1 MRRKGLCKKAWTKVG
16 AVLMSAAIVMANV
29 TMVMPQTVVYAET
42 TDNSSESTSEI
53 SEEGSTDG
61 SSDASSEVSSV
72 DEEKEETV
80 TVKTEDAAT
89 TLAGTEVATSLT
101 AATAG
106 ATLLGAA
113 ASGNASSGAASA
125 SSSAAS
131 EASSEGAA
139 STSASSVEGSAASS
153 ASSVEAVTG
162 ATFIPTEEEETSG
175 DYTVDVWDFGAEQL
189 EGVNNKL
196 TVDIINGFYDSS
208 ISVGS
213 EGATVSSFETDD
225 LKFEGSGKA
234 HRIRTTNTDITRW
247 DKKSKNDADGNTYTG
262 YIYSNSGST
271 DSVYL
276 SIDMEADEQVTFY
289 AGSNGNAALYYFVNM
304 SDASD
309 VQTADYSGKNGVEP
323 LTFYAKEDATYKLYC
338 SNEKLVV
345 ARIIRTQATYH
356 TVSGTVS
363 GLENAEGVS
372 LLFENQSNGRV
383 TSAEIVDG
391 SYSISLAEGYTYDVS
406 LNGADAY
413 VIESGAVVEV
423 EDEDMT
429 HDITTSGVDLV
440 NYKGKITGI
449 SEDDIEEF
457 VKAAEFTFKPSDESS
472 VYVPQIVM
480 NVADASIE
488 YEVTLQDKVAYSVE
502 VADKEDTATDS
513 YAKVED
519 YNLLTKEIS
528 VDGANDNFEI
538 AFEAKPVYNV
548 TIVPSGATL
557 DDLAKAT
564 FTFTRLD
571 TENDYV
577 ADGYVYVFTGP
588 DNIALRDGQYTVEVS
603 NAGAFVQKLTNDLI
617 VKGADVSKKIEF
629 SSDIT
634 EWDFSDTAFANK
646 FSNATEGTYNGL
658 SWTNG
663 RSHNGVY
670 LYSGQGTISVPVKG
684 ACQIQ
689 VTANYQY
696 SYYFENESEK
706 SVNVKTGSTSQNDIF
721 TYDYNGE
728 KGTFDIT
735 VLGSSYITKIA
746 TVYQTEYK
754 SEILV
759 GASEAADY
767 DSIGEALEAIRL
779 MERENDE
786 RVIVSIEP
794 GNYEEMLVVDVPNV
808 TLKNASANPTN
819 TLTNAGVDIDDN
831 AVRITWYYGHGYT
844 YYSMGD
850 DYKYDADVLAT
861 NEANG
866 YASVINPGS
875 GTNTYWNA
883 TVVVSASGFEAKD
896 IIFENSFNQYM
907 SKKAAEDVIVP
918 QSGAKEGS
926 VARAGMSVGDTTVQN
941 KSYVERAAA
950 LALTSSAT
958 EAYFDKCRIVGRQD
972 TLYGSVGTTAAFY
985 DCAVY
990 GGTDYIF
997 GGMTAVFAKCDL
1009 VLNTS
1014 EDKNDVAY
1022 ITAAQQKSASTRGYL
1037 MYNCTVTSTTP
1048 GVDTASS
1055 YKSKPG
1061 QFGRP
1066 WQANTSEVVFFNTVV
1081 GSTNWSRGTDGK
1093 YVYDA
1098 DSNVSLI
1105 QPEGWNTSLSG
1116 ESARCV
1122 EYGTYEVSGE
1132 DNSAS
1137 RVTWAQQPE
1146 TAVCSDGT
1154 AISVAAFLGEW
1165 DPFEENGNDMTI
1177 TFPDGT
1183 TAEEPVADENEKSD
1197 ETTTTEYTFESSD
1210 LTAFVVGAKG
1220 DGETEKAGTDEYFT
1234 LVYSAKSK
1242 VDSSAKTWD
1251 DGYASSQRLSFGSKV
1266 STEKNAIKFTTSSDE
1281 AQVEIWWVQ
1290 GGDDNREM
1298 AVIDENGAVAAI
1310 TSGTYTKNSP
1320 YYSKLKLEKSGTY
1333 YLGGST
1339 NNNNIYKVVVT
1350 DSEPEEVT
1358 RADWS
1363 SVSAPVIESV
1373 ALNES
1378 NANKIDVKVNALIG
1392 TDGGDSLA
1400 VTMYDEGGLAKE
1412 TQKSSAEKES
1422 FDFSFTP
1429 DISGKYYFVA
1439 SLSRDDDTETEA
1451 KTSAKSEQFDFTLPL
1466 TAPQFKN
1473 AVNKGNGTVTVKF
1486 YSVKEATEYTLLA
1499 IDTENESSSE
1509 IKTTYTPEEV
1519 VTNTSTEYNYTFKGL
1534 TVGHEYKL
1542 VLSAKRGEETSAEST
1557 MSIEVT
1563 EDGEQ
1568 EWTFAAFGSG
1578 VNTSYNKATVHDDGS
1593 ITVASTNGKGKLVPA
1608 STDGLAFYY
1617 ATIPASKNFT
1627 LSATVT
1633 IDSWTLSNGQEGFG
1647 LMAADAVGVNGD
1659 SSVFWNNS
1667 YMASA
1672 TKVEYY
1678 YDASTGEVTDDTSA
1692 SKISMKLGLGSQ
1704 QKIGVTQ
1711 DNLESLKA
1719 NDTEVTKKEFSST
1732 MRTLETSCGSSGA
1745 GTYNIVGNASNDV
1758 SGTVANPITEFKL
1771 TIQKNNTGY
1780 FVSYT
1785 DAEGNTTTNKY
1796 YDTKALE
1803 NIDSDYV
1810 YAGFFASRNATATFS
1825 DIELTLVNP
1834 EDDELAEERPITYVT
1849 PSYKIIS
1856 AAYSNTA
1863 EYTLQYTGN
1872 ADGVLTI
1879 TDAKG
1884 NILVNAKTVEAN
1896 AVESVETTLNKG
1908 DNTFAVKFI
1917 PDEFFHPENDE
1928 YQLLSSYEASTFTH
1942 TVNYKTISDAKEIYV
1957 SPEGTSTGEGTENS
1971 PVDIYT
1977 AVKYV
1982 QPGQTIRLAGGTYSL
1997 KSTVTVARG
2006 IDGTSSKPI
2015 RMIADSDDRA
2025 VFDFNSACAG
2035 FVFAGDYWYVS
2046 GIDCTR
2052 SGNSQKGIQISGS
2065 HITLE
2070 DIHAYENGNTGIQV
2084 SRYLSTDEWDDW
2096 PSDDLILNC
2105 TSFSNADAGYED
2117 ADGFA
2122 AKLTVA
2128 DGIVFDGCISY
2139 NNADDGWDLF
2149 AKVES
2154 GCIGQVTI
2162 QNCVAFANGYGVDG
2176 TNEGN
2181 GNGFKMGGS
2190 SMSGP
2195 HKLINS
2201 VAWGNKAKGIDSNS
2215 GPDIQVYNSMSFN
2228 NGGSNVALYTNDTA
2242 NTDFY
2247 VDGVLSYRTTGT
2259 STNETLKPKGTQDT
2273 SKIYGTL
2280 NFFWNDGASANSD
2293 GLTVADDWFVSLEA
2307 PYANAADPLAVAER
2321 IRSGNGKIDLGD
2333 FLKLTDKGMETLA
2346 KAGITYS
2353 DVIAT
2358 LNGSYEAA
2366 SYNYDSSEENDPSS
2380 EASSESSSEAG
2391 SSASSSEA
2399 GSSASSEESGS
2410 AGTTQESSS
2419 SSSGSSKE
2427 EQTTE
2432 SGSEG
2437 NTSGS
2442 TSGSDSA
2449 SEGSGSTDEESS
2461 SSESDTASTSESVP
2475 AKKVEPVPVVKAI
2488 ENVVKKVADKVNN
2501 FVNRIFGNDNRDD
2514 EQEVAGAERE
2524 ENSDTAAD
2532 GSTQEEQQTET
2543 AATADNSGDNGSQTA
2558 GQSAEEKP
2566 SNEQATPSEK
2576 TPIPVVPVAAGG
2588 ATVVVVAAA
2597 AVAVKTGL
2605 MAKLLAF
2612 LHIIK

>member
-72 DEEKEETV
+72 DDVKEEALTN
-80 TVKTEDAAT
+80 KTGEATEEAAT

-113 ASGNASSGAASA
+113 AGGSASSGAASA

-139 STSASSVEGSAASS
+139 ATSASSVEGSAASS
-153 ASSVEAVTG
+153 ASSVEAATAASSASTDGEGDDESVEKTYTFDSTTLTASTDKEAITAGTTFANGYYTANGTITKRISSSTG
-162 ATFIPTEEEETSG
+162 AVTSTELAK
-175 DYTVDVWDFGAEQL
+175 AEGGYY
-189 EGVNNKL
+189 E
-196 TVDIINGFYDSS
+196 F
-208 ISVGS
+208 
-213 EGATVSSFETDD
+213 TVSGSANVTLEVSSTGGSNESPIALIMVTDD
-225 LKFEGSGKA
+225 GNKT
-234 HRIRTTNTDITRW
+234 ITNTEGI
-247 DKKSKNDADGNTYTG
+247 S
-262 YIYSNSGST
+262 
-271 DSVYL
+271 
-276 SIDMEADEQVTFY
+276 
-289 AGSNGNAALYYFVNM
+289 
-304 SDASD
+304 
-309 VQTADYSGKNGVEP
+309 
-323 LTFYAKEDATYKLYC
+323 
-338 SNEKLVV
+338 
-345 ARIIRTQATYH
+345 
-356 TVSGTVS
+356 TVSGTS
-363 GLENAEGVS
+363 RTTL
-372 LLFENQSNGRV
+372 
-383 TSAEIVDG
+383 
-391 SYSISLAEGYTYDVS
+391 TY
-406 LNGADAY
+406 
-413 VIESGAVVEV
+413 
-423 EDEDMT
+423 
-429 HDITTSGVDLV
+429 
-440 NYKGKITGI
+440 
-449 SEDDIEEF
+449 
-457 VKAAEFTFKPSDESS
+457 
-472 VYVPQIVM
+472 
-480 NVADASIE
+480 
-488 YEVTLQDKVAYSVE
+488 
-502 VADKEDTATDS
+502 
-513 YAKVED
+513 YA
-519 YNLLTKEIS
+519 L
-528 VDGANDNFEI
+528 
-538 AFEAKPVYNV
+538 
-548 TIVPSGATL
+548 
-557 DDLAKAT
+557 
-564 FTFTRLD
+564 
-571 TENDYV
+571 
-577 ADGYVYVFTGP
+577 
-588 DNIALRDGQYTVEVS
+588 
-603 NAGAFVQKLTNDLI
+603 
-617 VKGADVSKKIEF
+617 
-629 SSDIT
+629 
-634 EWDFSDTAFANK
+634 
-646 FSNATEGTYNGL
+646 TEGTY
-658 SWTNG
+658 
-663 RSHNGVY
+663 
-670 LYSGQGTISVPVKG
+670 
-684 ACQIQ
+684 
-689 VTANYQY
+689 
-696 SYYFENESEK
+696 
-706 SVNVKTGSTSQNDIF
+706 
-721 TYDYNGE
+721 
-728 KGTFDIT
+728 
-735 VLGSSYITKIA
+735 
-746 TVYQTEYK
+746 
-754 SEILV
+754 
-759 GASEAADY
+759 
-767 DSIGEALEAIRL
+767 
-779 MERENDE
+779 
-786 RVIVSIEP
+786 RVVS
-794 GNYEEMLVVDVPNV
+794 
-808 TLKNASANPTN
+808 PTN
-819 TLTNAGVDIDDN
+819 LSLNRGARVYTITTVQSSSDAAERTAWDDVADPSIDKVALSEDES
-831 AVRITWYYGHGYT
+831 AIEVTYTMATGYD
-844 YYSMGD
+844 G
-850 DYKYDADVLAT
+850 AD
-861 NEANG
+861 
-866 YASVINPGS
+866 
-875 GTNTYWNA
+875 
-883 TVVVSASGFEAKD
+883 TVVVSMYDASTDEAVDITATVNDNVASFVPTASGSYYFIVTAERADEEAKVSEKSETID
-896 IIFENSFNQYM
+896 FVLPLSEIVYVNAVNQ
-907 SKKAAEDVIVP
+907 
-918 QSGAKEGS
+918 GNGS
-926 VARAGMSVGDTTVQN
+926 V
-941 KSYVERAAA
+941 
-950 LALTSSAT
+950 
-958 EAYFDKCRIVGRQD
+958 RI
-972 TLYGSVGTTAAFY
+972 
-985 DCAVY
+985 
-990 GGTDYIF
+990 
-997 GGMTAVFAKCDL
+997 K
-1009 VLNTS
+1009 
-1014 EDKNDVAY
+1014 
-1022 ITAAQQKSASTRGYL
+1022 
-1037 MYNCTVTSTTP
+1037 
-1048 GVDTASS
+1048 
-1055 YKSKPG
+1055 
-1061 QFGRP
+1061 
-1066 WQANTSEVVFFNTVV
+1066 FN
-1081 GSTNWSRGTDGK
+1081 N
-1093 YVYDA
+1093 
-1098 DSNVSLI
+1098 NVS
-1105 QPEGWNTSLSG
+1105 E
-1116 ESARCV
+1116 
-1122 EYGTYEVSGE
+1122 
-1132 DNSAS
+1132 
-1137 RVTWAQQPE
+1137 
-1146 TAVCSDGT
+1146 
-1154 AISVAAFLGEW
+1154 
-1165 DPFEENGNDMTI
+1165 
-1177 TFPDGT
+1177 
-1183 TAEEPVADENEKSD
+1183 ADEYQFIITGSS
-1197 ETTTTEYTFESSD
+1197 TTTTIQANDS
-1210 LTAFVVGAKG
+1210 GN
-1220 DGETEKAGTDEYFT
+1220 T
-1234 LVYSAKSK
+1234 LY
-1242 VDSSAKTWD
+1242 
-1251 DGYASSQRLSFGSKV
+1251 
-1266 STEKNAIKFTTSSDE
+1266 
-1281 AQVEIWWVQ
+1281 
-1290 GGDDNREM
+1290 
-1298 AVIDENGAVAAI
+1298 
-1310 TSGTYTKNSP
+1310 
-1320 YYSKLKLEKSGTY
+1320 
-1333 YLGGST
+1333 
-1339 NNNNIYKVVVT
+1339 
-1350 DSEPEEVT
+1350 
-1358 RADWS
+1358 
-1363 SVSAPVIESV
+1363 
-1373 ALNES
+1373 
-1378 NANKIDVKVNALIG
+1378 VN
-1392 TDGGDSLA
+1392 
-1400 VTMYDEGGLAKE
+1400 
-1412 TQKSSAEKES
+1412 
-1422 FDFSFTP
+1422 
-1429 DISGKYYFVA
+1429 
-1439 SLSRDDDTETEA
+1439 
-1451 KTSAKSEQFDFTLPL
+1451 
-1466 TAPQFKN
+1466 
-1473 AVNKGNGTVTVKF
+1473 
-1486 YSVKEATEYTLLA
+1486 
-1499 IDTENESSSE
+1499 
-1509 IKTTYTPEEV
+1509 
-1519 VTNTSTEYNYTFKGL
+1519 YNGL
-1534 TVGHEYKL
+1534 TVGNEYTVTGVAVRYRDEVIDRSKD
-1542 VLSAKRGEETSAEST
+1542 S
-1557 MSIEVT
+1557 SITFTVT
-1563 EDGEQ
+1563 EEAEED
-1568 EWTFAAFGSG
+1568 WAFSAFGTG
-1578 VNTSYNKATVHDDGS
+1578 VNTTYNKATVNDDGS
-1593 ITVASTNGKGKLVPA
+1593 ITVASTGGKGKLVPA

-1667 YMASA
+1667 YMANA

-1678 YDASTGEVTDDTSA
+1678 YDATTGEVTDDTNA
-1692 SKISMKLGLGSQ
+1692 SKITMKIGLGSQ

-1732 MRTLETSCGSSGA
+1732 MRTLETSCGSSGT

-1834 EDDELAEERPITYVT
+1834 EDDESAEERPITYVT

-1908 DNTFAVKFI
+1908 DNTFVVKFI
-1917 PDEFFHPENDE
+1917 PDEFFHPEDDE

-1942 TVNYKTISDAKEIYV
+1942 TVNYKTISDAKEIFV
-1957 SPEGTSTGEGTENS
+1957 SPEGTSAGEGTENS

-2025 VFDFNSACAG
+2025 VFDFNKACAG

-2046 GIDCTR
+2046 GIDCTK
-2052 SGNSQKGIQISGS
+2052 SGNSLKGIQVSGS

-2242 NTDFY
+2242 NTDFC

-2380 EASSESSSEAG
+2380 EASSEAS

-2432 SGSEG
+2432 SGSTG
-2437 NTSGS
+2437 TSSGS
-2442 TSGSDSA
+2442 TSDSDSA
-2449 SEGSGSTDEESS
+2449 SEGSGNTDEESS

-2597 AVAVKTGL
+2597 AVAVKTGI